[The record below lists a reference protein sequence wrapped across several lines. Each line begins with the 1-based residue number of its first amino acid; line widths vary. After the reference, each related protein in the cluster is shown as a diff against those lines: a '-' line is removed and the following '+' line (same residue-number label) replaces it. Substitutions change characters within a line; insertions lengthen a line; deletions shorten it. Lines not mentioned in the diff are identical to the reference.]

1 MGLAGDIRKHAR
13 PGRRAD
19 MGKEQEKKAMTLE
32 EIREE
37 IDAIDRQM
45 KALFIK
51 RMDCARQVAET
62 KAKTG
67 GDVYVAEREAAMIQ
81 KRTSGIE
88 DRELRENYRDFLTH
102 TICISRRYQYGI
114 LKKMQDEAA
123 RSLLDAAGLKEEIGH
138 GAIRVSFCCGSQD
151 EMTQGS
157 ALCRYMDII
166 ALHHIGIREMHVT
179 EADGQQEAVVL
190 LKGNTGQEEMRRL
203 LCQLS
208 KEAKNFKIRSLEG

>member
-1 MGLAGDIRKHAR
+1 MGLAGDIRKYAR

-102 TICISRRYQYGI
+102 TI
-114 LKKMQDEAA
+114 
-123 RSLLDAAGLKEEIGH
+123 
-138 GAIRVSFCCGSQD
+138 
-151 EMTQGS
+151 
-157 ALCRYMDII
+157 
-166 ALHHIGIREMHVT
+166 
-179 EADGQQEAVVL
+179 
-190 LKGNTGQEEMRRL
+190 
-203 LCQLS
+203 
-208 KEAKNFKIRSLEG
+208 